1 MRGFRKFLVVLFC
14 IVSSVSVTAQ
24 SPADWWFFGQ
34 EAGVHFDGGNPIP
47 NFDGQLTTIEG
58 CAAISSTIG
67 ELMFYT
73 GGTNVWD
80 STHTIMPNGTGLFG
94 NPSSSQSA
102 VIVPYPGNPSK
113 FYVFTCSG
121 CTGGCGTGANCYFA
135 YSIVDMNLNGG
146 LGDIDTN
153 FKNII
158 LFDSTAEKCTAVRH
172 ANGSDLWVL
181 GHDKPGNTFYAY
193 HLSSAGIVDTVVTS
207 IGAEHATQCAGY
219 MMGSPDGDK
228 IAVAVTTNNPIE
240 IFPFDQTSGVV
251 GTPDSLIGNTAYGVH
266 FSPSGQYLYVT
277 FLGQGIKQYDVT
289 AANIQASEYIVSASG
304 FAGGMALGPDER
316 LYVATSLTPY
326 LDRINFPD
334 IGGAGCQFQDS
345 AVFTTVNGGYGLP
358 NNIDLSLFNLGVFDA
373 TDLCLGNATQFDF
386 DSTNINSVSWNFGDP
401 GSGASNTSTDFFPIH
416 VFSDT
421 GLFDV
426 RLIAT
431 ADTNVDTAI
440 QTVRI
445 YPRQSVD
452 LGNDTT
458 ICVGEQFVLDVSQPY
473 AGFLWQDTSS
483 SDTFLVNGAEL
494 IYVRVIGVCD
504 TVSDTIRVTYDDSI
518 SFDLGPDTTLCGGT
532 RYFLDADIQVDAELT
547 WSTGDSL
554 DTLGVTQSGQY
565 FLLASNTCG
574 VVSDTVEVVF
584 KPIPATS
591 LLPADTINCFDNE
604 IVLSHPDLDSTTYV
618 WSDSSSKKNYRV
630 DTTETVWLAAF
641 NECGATLDT
650 INIIFNGEIVSELGD
665 DTTICDLDTIVL
677 DAFSPGA
684 DYLWSTGDTIDTI
697 LTAQQSQLYVVTVT
711 QGLCQTIESKRVDLS
726 NVLCPGIDCSLKVSN
741 VFTPNGD
748 GVNDLWHVTSDC
760 NIQTFGL
767 SIYNRW
773 GQLVHYSPNAA
784 FGWDGTVNG
793 VPASE
798 GVYYYELQFKD
809 DVIVAVD
816 AEEFK
821 GSFTLFR

>member
-1 MRGFRKFLVVLFC
+1 MHGIKKFLVILIC
-14 IVSSVSVTAQ
+14 LTITGLAQAQ

-34 EAGVHFDGGNPIP
+34 QAGVHFDGGNPIP

-80 STHTIMPNGTGLFG
+80 STHTVMPNGSGLLG

-102 VIVPYPGNPSK
+102 VIVPYPGFPSK

-135 YSIVDMNLNGG
+135 YSIVDMTLNGG

-153 FKNII
+153 FKNIV

-172 ANGSDLWVL
+172 ANGTDLWVL
-181 GHDKPGNTFYAY
+181 GHDKPGNKFYAY
-193 HLSSAGIVDTVVTS
+193 HLSNAGIVNTVVTS
-207 IGAEHATQCAGY
+207 IGATHATQCAGY

-228 IAVAVTTNNPIE
+228 IAVAVTTNNPVE
-240 IFPFDQTSGVV
+240 IFPFDQTTGVV

-289 AANIQASEYIVSASG
+289 VANIQASEYIVSGSG

-316 LYVATSLTPY
+316 LYVATSISPY

-345 AVFTTVNGGYGLP
+345 AVYTTVNGGYGLP
-358 NNIDLSLFNLGVFDA
+358 NNIDLSLFNLGLFEA
-373 TDLCLGNATQFDF
+373 TDLCLGSATQFDF

-401 GSGASNTSTDFFPIH
+401 GSGAANTSTDFFPIH

-421 GLFDV
+421 GLFNV

-431 ADTNVDTAI
+431 SDTNVDTTS
-440 QTVRI
+440 QDVRI
-445 YPRQSVD
+445 YPRQSVQ
-452 LGNDTT
+452 LGNDTVL
-458 ICVGEQFVLDVSQPY
+458 CVGGQFVLDVSQPY
-473 AGFLWQDTSS
+473 ARFLWHDSS
-483 SDTFLVNGAEL
+483 TNDTFLVNGAEL
-494 IYVRVIGVCD
+494 IYVAVNGVCD
-504 TVSDTIRVTYDDSI
+504 SVSDTIRVTYDDSI
-518 SFDLGPDTTLCGGT
+518 KFNLGVDTTLCGAT
-532 RYFLDADIQVDAELT
+532 TYFLDANIQVTADLT

-554 DTLGVTQSGQY
+554 DTLGVNQSGEY
-565 FLLASNTCG
+565 FLLASNACG
-574 VVSDTVEVVF
+574 LVSDTVEIVF
-584 KPIPATS
+584 KPIPAAS

-630 DTTETVWLAAF
+630 DTTEIVWLAAF
-641 NECGATLDT
+641 NECGETIDT

-677 DAFSPGA
+677 DARSPGA
-684 DYLWSTGDTIDTI
+684 DYLWSTGDTLDTI
-697 LTAQQSQLYVVTVT
+697 LTAQVSQLYIVTVT

-748 GVNDLWHVTSDC
+748 GVNDLWAITSDC
-760 NIQTFGL
+760 KIQAFGL

-773 GQLVHYSPNAA
+773 GQLVHHSANAA
-784 FGWDGTVNG
+784 FGWDGSVGG
-793 VPASE
+793 VQASE
-798 GVYYYELQFKD
+798 GVYYYELHFKD

-816 AEEFK
+816 AEDFK
-821 GSFTLFR
+821 GSFTLLR